1 MRNGGSPSSITHDT
15 CTREL
20 TITLRNGIPNGVIR
34 GGAFSFFIFYFFKLN
49 SNHFCPIDRKWKR
62 KTQKFEKEREIQK

>member
-1 MRNGGSPSSITHDT
+1 MWNGGSPSSITHDT

-34 GGAFSFFIFYFFKLN
+34 GGAFFIFYLILFKLN
-49 SNHFCPIDRKWKR
+49 FNHFCPIDRKWKR